1 MNTKDLAALSKIS
14 TLAVILCTGLL
25 LLGNYGLAS
34 SMPIIPEGGFNF
46 IHFAFFMGFNS
57 LFVGFLAFLLK
68 TLAGANKK
76 RNQRYAR
83 A

>member
-14 TLAVILCTGLL
+14 TIAAILCTALL

-34 SMPIIPEGGFNF
+34 AMPIAPEEGFNF
-46 IHFAFFMGFNS
+46 INLVFFMGFNT
-57 LFVGFLAFLLK
+57 LFVTFLAFLLK
-68 TLAGANKK
+68 TLATANKK